1 MTSTLALFGRGSW
14 LSSAANYVSKASSN
28 VTDDTGDY
36 KDASW
41 QLFCRGMPFL
51 NLEVLSEKTNMGLL
65 NSDDFASACDLADRT
80 IVNGDEVREEHVL
93 IATHYL
99 LASFAPVNKTET
111 LINPENL
118 LTAAM
123 FVANQAFLTL
133 LLPEAE
139 HLGSPPGGR
148 VIYTSPG
155 VAVQRPDLSKT
166 ALIVLSLL
174 IGLQL
179 LGLGYLTY
187 YLYRVP
193 SWSDQLDAMAMAR
206 IGASLHDRGVLP
218 AIGPMSKE
226 ALAGLRTVGGL
237 IGIVEKGPR
246 RKSSTARFVLPE
258 LATTGGLE
266 VESQWLNMAEQG
278 RENFGDSSHGESSM
292 IRSISP
298 DLANRDGSELEI
310 QRLNPA
316 EESCESF
323 EDGSP
328 GAVSPNIATS
338 NGSDAELQRLNS
350 TEELRGSFKEFST
363 RVELG
368 IGAPGPILAADL
380 PRRRPYV
387 RAFKRAWEATFKSRK
402 PSPVGDE

>member
-1 MTSTLALFGRGSW
+1 
-14 LSSAANYVSKASSN
+14 
-28 VTDDTGDY
+28 
-36 KDASW
+36 
-41 QLFCRGMPFL
+41 
-51 NLEVLSEKTNMGLL
+51 
-65 NSDDFASACDLADRT
+65 
-80 IVNGDEVREEHVL
+80 
-93 IATHYL
+93 
-99 LASFAPVNKTET
+99 
-111 LINPENL
+111 
-118 LTAAM
+118 
-123 FVANQAFLTL
+123 
-133 LLPEAE
+133 
-139 HLGSPPGGR
+139 
-148 VIYTSPG
+148 
-155 VAVQRPDLSKT
+155 
-166 ALIVLSLL
+166 
-174 IGLQL
+174 
-179 LGLGYLTY
+179 
-187 YLYRVP
+187 
-193 SWSDQLDAMAMAR
+193 
-206 IGASLHDRGVLP
+206 
-218 AIGPMSKE
+218 
-226 ALAGLRTVGGL
+226 L
-237 IGIVEKGPR
+237 IGIIEKGPR

-298 DLANRDGSELEI
+298 DLANGDGSELEI

-316 EESCESF
+316 EESRESF

-387 RAFKRAWEATFKSRK
+387 RAFKRAWEATFKSGK